1 MFDSRNPMLV
11 PKSSNKSPKK
21 CTRVLPIHSSVC
33 IARRTP
39 IKHRGCRMSNNRRL
53 ASGQAPSM
61 QQAKQS
67 KQFLLPR
74 LLFVSVVLFS
84 SKLSALPVRLKGGL
98 SVRWLVVISINQSFH
113 SITAASR
120 YCYCVS
126 LTGPSCCERAAALA
140 LLRRLLMF
148 GKGVRAR
155 RSVRCFGV

>member
-98 SVRWLVVISINQSFH
+98 SVRWLVVVSINH

-120 YCYCVS
+120 CCYCVFS
-126 LTGPSCCERAAALA
+126 TGPFCCERVAALA
-140 LLRRLLMF
+140 LLHRLLRC
-148 GKGVRAR
+148 GKDVHAR
-155 RSVRCFGV
+155 RSMRYFGV